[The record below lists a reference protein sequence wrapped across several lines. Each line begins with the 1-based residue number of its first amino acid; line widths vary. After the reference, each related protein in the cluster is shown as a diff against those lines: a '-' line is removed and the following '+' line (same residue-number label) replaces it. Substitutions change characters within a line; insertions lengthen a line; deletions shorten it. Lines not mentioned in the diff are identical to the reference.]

1 MLSAPY
7 PLTPSCGGRS
17 HWVCIVKVLFGVWK
31 QNSSPEPTE
40 HSLHILCLFW
50 SLGWTWQYRKPR
62 QRLEF
67 PKKLPCAGEMFSR
80 SWSFLI
86 IEGWDGSG
94 INRELSVGKSS
105 HPGHFCAGEI
115 LPGMA
120 AQVFVLCWK
129 FIVCVYCPVRI
140 IVSYSPT
147 CLVLASGTVRTRQ
160 ELSAQLLLR
169 RLLFRSSSVAEEQEG
184 SKRTF

>member
-1 MLSAPY
+1 MVDSCPLTLICFKSVLSDASKMLSALY

-17 HWVCIVKVLFGVWK
+17 HWICIVKVLFGVWK

-50 SLGWTWQYRKPR
+50 SLGWTWQYRKPS

-86 IEGWDGSG
+86 IEQGD
-94 INRELSVGKSS
+94 E
-105 HPGHFCAGEI
+105 
-115 LPGMA
+115 MA
-120 AQVFVLCWK
+120 AGSIGNFLWGRVHIQDISVPGK
-129 FIVCVYCPVRI
+129 FCQGWQHKFCIMLKVYCL
-140 IVSYSPT
+140 
-147 CLVLASGTVRTRQ
+147 CL
-160 ELSAQLLLR
+160 LSC
-169 RLLFRSSSVAEEQEG
+169 
-184 SKRTF
+184 

>member
-1 MLSAPY
+1 MVNSCPLTLICFKSVLSDASKMLSALY

-17 HWVCIVKVLFGVWK
+17 HWICIVKVLFGVWK
-31 QNSSPEPTE
+31 QNFSPEPTE

-86 IEGWDGSG
+86 IGAGGWDGSG

-120 AQVFVLCWK
+120 AQVLYYVESLLSVFTVL
-129 FIVCVYCPVRI
+129 
-140 IVSYSPT
+140 
-147 CLVLASGTVRTRQ
+147 LG
-160 ELSAQLLLR
+160 LL
-169 RLLFRSSSVAEEQEG
+169 
-184 SKRTF
+184 